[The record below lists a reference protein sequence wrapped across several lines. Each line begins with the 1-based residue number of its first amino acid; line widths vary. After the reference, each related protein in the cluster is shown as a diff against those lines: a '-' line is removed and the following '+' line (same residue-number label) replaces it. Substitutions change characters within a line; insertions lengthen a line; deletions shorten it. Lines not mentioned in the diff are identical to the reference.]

1 MGSGRVLGID
11 YGDVRTGLALSD
23 ESGFLA
29 SGLCTLEAGGE
40 KRLIEKIMAEIDG
53 KSISEIVVVDPVNID
68 GTHGRLSEK
77 ASAFAK
83 KLELRTGIPVK
94 MFDERRTTIAAGT
107 FMNETNTRG
116 RKRKAVVDTLSAE
129 IILQNYLD
137 YKRNTSI

>member
-1 MGSGRVLGID
+1 MGAGRVLGID

-40 KRLIEKIMAEIDG
+40 KRLIEKIMSAIDG
-53 KSISEIVVVDPVNID
+53 KNISEIVVGDPVNMD
-68 GTHGRLSEK
+68 GTHGARSEK

-83 KLELRTGIPVK
+83 KLELRTGIPVR
-94 MFDERRTTIAAGT
+94 MFDERRTTMAAST

-116 RKRKAVVDTLSAE
+116 KKRKAAVDTLSAE
-129 IILQNYLD
+129 IILQDYLNF
-137 YKRNTSI
+137 KRNSTN